1 MASMEG
7 EWEVLPAETIEIQED
22 KPAEVRVRNRG
33 KEGFAYRIKT
43 NAPTAYTVSP
53 SQGTVEGNSEVI
65 IKISLKPPATPR
77 PKHKFQVL
85 LTPSSASEVQAALL
99 SVNFTIPSPVKPVLE
114 ADSFPAAIPIPT
126 PSPATIPAIED
137 TAFELEETTIKL
149 ISLSKRAETLSE
161 EVKSLRRQLATEL
174 HRREFAL
181 AGRQKTNMC
190 VCCGLYQT
198 LLGLTLGL
206 FISRMI

>member
-1 MASMEG
+1 MEG
-7 EWEVLPAETIEIQED
+7 EWEVLPAEAIEIQED

-99 SVNFTIPSPVKPVLE
+99 SVNFTIPSPAKPVSE
-114 ADSFPAAIPIPT
+114 ASSFPTA
-126 PSPATIPAIED
+126 SPVTIPAVED
-137 TAFELEETTIKL
+137 TVFELEETTNKL
-149 ISLSKRAETLSE
+149 IALSKRTETLSE
-161 EVKSLRRQLATEL
+161 EVKSLRMQLATEL
-174 HRREFAL
+174 HRREFGL
-181 AGRQKTNMC
+181 ADRQKTSMC
-190 VCCGLYQT
+190 VCCGLYQS

-206 FISRMI
+206 LISRMI